1 MCLAETE
8 DSFMKEK
15 GEKACKGQALGR
27 FCLRVWIQAVA
38 KRMERK
44 GRICEA
50 GLDSY
55 LEMA

>member
-27 FCLRVWIQAVA
+27 FCL
-38 KRMERK
+38 
-44 GRICEA
+44 
-50 GLDSY
+50 
-55 LEMA
+55 